1 MFEKY
6 NIHDELKI
14 RLQQYIEHG
23 KIDSS
28 FLKFVLQNDLFNAV
42 LEASPDDIKSLEDLV
57 RCIYFEVP
65 TKLWG
70 SADRVHR
77 HCTDYL

>member
-6 NIHDELKI
+6 NIHADLKI

-23 KIDSS
+23 KLDNS
-28 FLKFVLQNDLFNAV
+28 FLKFVLQNDLINAV
-42 LEASPDDIKSLEDLV
+42 LESTSDDRESLEDLV

-65 TKLWG
+65 NDLWG
-70 SADRVHR
+70 SPDRVHR
-77 HCTDYL
+77 HSTDFL